1 MMIDN
6 KRQALSAR
14 TRFEIFKRDGFVC
27 QYCGAHPPDVLLHCD
42 HILPVA
48 AGGGNDTDNLI
59 TACSRCNQGK
69 SDVLLTVVPQSL
81 ESKAAE
87 VREREAQIAG
97 YHKVLSARRE
107 RIEDEMWQVA
117 EELETGSSK
126 NGFSRSYLNSIKRFL
141 EQLPFYEVLE
151 AAEIARARMPF
162 NATSSRFRY
171 FCGVCWRK
179 IRPEQDEQ
187 GEG

>member
-1 MMIDN
+1 MIDN

-27 QYCGAHPPDVLLHCD
+27 QSCGAHPPDVLLHCD
-42 HILPVA
+42 HIVPVA
-48 AGGGNDTDNLI
+48 AGGENDMDNLI
-59 TACSRCNQGK
+59 TACLRCNQGK
-69 SDVLLTVVPQSL
+69 SDVPLTVIPQSL
-81 ESKAAE
+81 ESKASE
-87 VREREAQIAG
+87 VKEREAQIAG
-97 YHKVLSARRE
+97 YHEVLTARRA
-107 RIEDEMWQVA
+107 RIEDEMWAIA
-117 EELETGSSK
+117 EELEPGSSK
-126 NGFSRSYLNSIKRFL
+126 KGFNRGYLMSIKRFL

-151 AAEIARARMPF
+151 AAEIARARLPF
-162 NATSSRFRY
+162 NATSTRFRY